1 MENIKLDANYNFL
14 EDKGVYQDSLVD
26 SVDLITKARSDN
38 VISEKEAS
46 FLFKLAIKQEFK
58 NEAKTITPLTNQA
71 PEIRSFFM
79 SMKNKQIKHV

>member
-38 VISEKEAS
+38 VISE
-46 FLFKLAIKQEFK
+46 
-58 NEAKTITPLTNQA
+58 
-71 PEIRSFFM
+71 
-79 SMKNKQIKHV
+79 